1 MIGSVYHEKV
11 LNSTGTSTVFLPV
24 EVSGVERRHNK
35 AGTFRHY
42 QLVTLHCV
50 HGDTTVRVPLHQSA
64 GESGFNRGELLR
76 YYPTNTWQFGY
87 LYGRRNDTESL
98 HNQVKRTMPR
108 LPAYGHVGQELFVL
122 AYAVRNNAVARA
134 LALQRQQSPAA

>member
-1 MIGSVYHEKV
+1 VVGSVFHEKV
-11 LNSTGTSTVFLPV
+11 LDSTGNKTVFLPV
-24 EVSGVERRHNK
+24 EVSGVERRRNK

-42 QLVTLHCV
+42 QLVTLNCV
-50 HGDTTVRVPLHQSA
+50 HGDTTVRVPLHQYA
-64 GESGFNRGELLR
+64 AESGFNRGELLR
-76 YYPTNTWQFGY
+76 FYPTNTWQFGY

-108 LPAYGHVGQELFVL
+108 LPAYGHLGQELFVL

-134 LALQRQQSPAA
+134 LALQRQHDQAA